1 MELPYFP
8 CVIKKKVLPME
19 EEFKR
24 AIQKMK
30 ELDRIV
36 SVKEWNKV
44 AMEENLLGTTSLKF
58 IAQKSFNKIQLEAR
72 ETILSLLLQ
81 AYKDIEFYI
90 FE

>member
-44 AMEENLLGTTSLKF
+44 AMEENLLGNTSLKF

-72 ETILSLLLQ
+72 ET
-81 AYKDIEFYI
+81 K
-90 FE
+90 

>member
-36 SVKEWNKV
+36 SVKEWNKI

-72 ETILSLLLQ
+72 ET
-81 AYKDIEFYI
+81 K
-90 FE
+90 

>member
-8 CVIKKKVLPME
+8 CVIKKKVLPVE

-58 IAQKSFNKIQLEAR
+58 VTGQ
-72 ETILSLLLQ
+72 
-81 AYKDIEFYI
+81 
-90 FE
+90 